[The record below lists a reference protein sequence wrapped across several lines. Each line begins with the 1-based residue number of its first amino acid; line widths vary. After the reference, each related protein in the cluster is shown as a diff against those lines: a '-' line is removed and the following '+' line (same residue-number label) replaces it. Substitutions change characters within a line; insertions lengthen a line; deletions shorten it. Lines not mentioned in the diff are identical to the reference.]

1 LKTRITHIQL
11 QQFTIVGGNNDNGFV
26 LTFFQND
33 ELIDVFLLASQQGSG
48 KRHNTAKGSKK

>member
-1 LKTRITHIQL
+1 
-11 QQFTIVGGNNDNGFV
+11 V